1 MRATVDTLFSFS
13 GKALRNSGHSLYLSL
28 RAVVGAHPSEGSHGS
43 AGACLTQKSVSLKA
57 IRKSVCSL
65 VFTFCAFSAAQASD
79 GTIQIGYAT
88 SLDPALYIEAMVPL
102 VQKIQET
109 IPGVEVHTRELNFS
123 GRTPDL
129 ANVDFL
135 LISGA
140 ETRMVGTDNP
150 LVLATLGKSGADRSQ
165 SVGSVFVVNSSSAY
179 RTLSDLRGRRV
190 AANDANSFDGWI
202 IAMNELA
209 EEGFEWKN
217 FFAQT
222 YYTHWQF
229 PDVLTLLSA
238 GQVEVGILPTC
249 ALEKALAQGA
259 LQPGAVRVIHEKT
272 LAPDECRRS
281 TELFPGIQLV
291 AMPHVPAGRVKA
303 VLQAAYAIPA
313 QPDGVEWLPN
323 TDTAGIDRLLENLH
337 LGPFAYLDRLSW
349 QTIWTRYRFWI
360 LLGLGVIAF
369 LMLDVVRINRIVK
382 KKTAQLEAESEA
394 RQEANRALEASQ
406 HRLDLL
412 ERASMVSQ
420 LSAMIAHDLKQ
431 PLTIIV
437 NYLNG
442 LVLFLEQ
449 GNENRE
455 LLKGTLR
462 KVVGEAYRLSDIIER
477 VRQVNR
483 RDWAARE
490 KLNLREVLGRVLEYA
505 QLDAERMGLSEE
517 VFVMGNA
524 LEIELAVLNIVR
536 NAKSAV
542 KVLGREGAVRVS
554 LTSDG
559 DFARIKVEDN
569 GPAISDAVFQ
579 NLGRV
584 TRSSKPDGMGY
595 GLAIAHSIVEAHQG
609 HLNFSRLEPQ
619 GLSVEIVLPVL
630 DRVVCEESV

>member
-1 MRATVDTLFSFS
+1 
-13 GKALRNSGHSLYLSL
+13 
-28 RAVVGAHPSEGSHGS
+28 
-43 AGACLTQKSVSLKA
+43 
-57 IRKSVCSL
+57 
-65 VFTFCAFSAAQASD
+65 
-79 GTIQIGYAT
+79 
-88 SLDPALYIEAMVPL
+88 
-102 VQKIQET
+102 
-109 IPGVEVHTRELNFS
+109 
-123 GRTPDL
+123 
-129 ANVDFL
+129 
-135 LISGA
+135 
-140 ETRMVGTDNP
+140 
-150 LVLATLGKSGADRSQ
+150 
-165 SVGSVFVVNSSSAY
+165 
-179 RTLSDLRGRRV
+179 
-190 AANDANSFDGWI
+190 
-202 IAMNELA
+202 
-209 EEGFEWKN
+209 
-217 FFAQT
+217 
-222 YYTHWQF
+222 
-229 PDVLTLLSA
+229 
-238 GQVEVGILPTC
+238 
-249 ALEKALAQGA
+249 
-259 LQPGAVRVIHEKT
+259 
-272 LAPDECRRS
+272 
-281 TELFPGIQLV
+281 
-291 AMPHVPAGRVKA
+291 
-303 VLQAAYAIPA
+303 
-313 QPDGVEWLPN
+313 
-323 TDTAGIDRLLENLH
+323 
-337 LGPFAYLDRLSW
+337 
-349 QTIWTRYRFWI
+349 
-360 LLGLGVIAF
+360 
-369 LMLDVVRINRIVK
+369 MLDVVRINRIVK

-630 DRVVCEESV
+630 NRVVCEESV